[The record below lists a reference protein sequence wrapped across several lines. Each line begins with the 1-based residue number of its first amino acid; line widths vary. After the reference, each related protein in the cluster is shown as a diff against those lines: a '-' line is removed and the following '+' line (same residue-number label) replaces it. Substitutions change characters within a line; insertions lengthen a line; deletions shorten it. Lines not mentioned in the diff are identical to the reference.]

1 MGEGALFLTFCQMSR
16 TPARIARMPMPRHA
30 GEGVFS
36 GGGDAQ
42 QSAQPH
48 GEGCGEDEGH
58 DAGPD
63 AGEESFDPGVLEQ
76 VVDEAAMSRMMKR
89 TEERRPAWRRTP
101 PAPRPATHR

>member
-1 MGEGALFLTFCQMSR
+1 MGEGALPLAFCQMSR
-16 TPARIARMPMPRHA
+16 TPAKIARMPMPRHA
-30 GEGVFS
+30 GEGRFS

-48 GEGCGEDEGH
+48 GEGRGDEGH

-76 VVDEAAMSRMMKR
+76 VVDEG
-89 TEERRPAWRRTP
+89 
-101 PAPRPATHR
+101 PR